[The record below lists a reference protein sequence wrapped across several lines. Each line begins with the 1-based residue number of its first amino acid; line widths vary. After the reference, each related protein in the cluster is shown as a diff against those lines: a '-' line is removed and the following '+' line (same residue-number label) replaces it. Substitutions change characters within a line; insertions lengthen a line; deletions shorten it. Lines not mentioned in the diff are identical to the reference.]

1 MTTLRCPGC
10 RTQRDKLLQCPNCTI
25 DPVDGPFVVSCAAE
39 LVSGKRAGEECGAP
53 VLAILWEP
61 MRCGRHAKKPSSTT
75 KYAAALTAG
84 LFFGGHRN

>member
-10 RTQRDKLLQCPNCTI
+10 RSLAPQGDCPNCTI

-61 MRCGRHAKKPSSTT
+61 MRCGRHAEKPSSTA
-75 KYAAALTAG
+75 KSAAALTAG
-84 LFFGGHRN
+84 LFLSGHRN